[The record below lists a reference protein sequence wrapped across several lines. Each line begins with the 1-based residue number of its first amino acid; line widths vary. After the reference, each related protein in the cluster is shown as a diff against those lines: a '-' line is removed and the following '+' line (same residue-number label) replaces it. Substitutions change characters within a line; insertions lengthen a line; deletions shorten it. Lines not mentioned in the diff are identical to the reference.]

1 MSDTVTLKA
10 EIRPQAGSKAA
21 AQLRQQGQLPAI
33 VYGHKQEPV
42 SITLGTHDFVEA
54 LHHGHRIFEVDI
66 DGSKDT
72 LLVKDLQYDHLG
84 KSVIHADLM
93 RVNLSE
99 RVKVEV
105 AVELR
110 GTAQGT
116 HQGGIVE
123 DVLSHIEIECKVS
136 DIPEVIG
143 VNIKGL
149 GLGEALHA
157 SQIQL
162 PPDTKLVT
170 DPEAVVAVCHE
181 PRVMVVEE
189 VPEGE
194 EVEVEGEVIEGEPT
208 EPEVITEKKEDQEAS
223 E

>member
-1 MSDTVTLKA
+1 MSDTVVLKA
-10 EIRPQAGSKAA
+10 AMRPQSGSKAA
-21 AQLRQQGQLPAI
+21 AQLRQQGQLPAV
-33 VYGHKQEPV
+33 VYGHKKEPV
-42 SITLGTHDFVEA
+42 SITLGAHDFVEA

-84 KSVIHADLM
+84 KSVIHADLV

-105 AVELR
+105 AIELR

-116 HQGGIVE
+116 HEGGIVE
-123 DVLSHIEIECKVS
+123 DVLSHVEIECKVS
-136 DIPEVIG
+136 DIPESLAVS
-143 VNIKGL
+143 IKEL
-149 GLGEALHA
+149 GLGQALHA
-157 SQIQL
+157 SQIEL
-162 PPDTKLVT
+162 PADMTLMT

-181 PRVMVVEE
+181 PRVVVVEE

-194 EVEVEGEVIEGEPT
+194 EALAEGAAAEPT

>member
-1 MSDTVTLKA
+1 MSDTLTLKA
-10 EIRPQAGSKAA
+10 QLRPQAGSRVAA
-21 AQLRQQGQLPAI
+21 RLRQQGQLPAI
-33 VYGHKQEPV
+33 VYGHKKDPV
-42 SITLGTHDFVEA
+42 SVTLTAHDFVEA
-54 LHHGHRIFEVDI
+54 LHHGHRIFAVDI

-99 RVKVEV
+99 RVRVEV

-110 GTAQGT
+110 GTAKGT
-116 HQGGIVE
+116 HEGGIVE

-136 DIPEVIG
+136 DIPDVVA
-143 VNIKGL
+143 VNIKEL
-149 GLGEALHA
+149 GLGESIHA
-157 SQIQL
+157 AQIEL
-162 PPDTKLVT
+162 PPDTRLIT
-170 DPEAVVAVCHE
+170 DSEAVVAVCHE
-181 PRVMVVEE
+181 PRIAAVEE

-194 EVEVEGEVIEGEPT
+194 EVVEGVEEAA
-208 EPEVITEKKEDQEAS
+208 EPEVITEKKEAEEAS